1 MLLCPVCG
9 NPLEKDNNRFH
20 CIKGHS
26 FDISSSGYVNLL
38 LSGGKASGIHGDS
51 KEMVRARQD
60 FLSKG
65 YYSFLSDEV
74 NRIALD
80 FLKNSPA
87 PVIADVGCGEGYY
100 TGNLSSFL
108 QDHRVEA
115 KIYGFDIAKY
125 ALQLAAKRC
134 QQVTYAVAS
143 LSKIP
148 LPTHSV
154 DLLVD
159 IFAPYSNHEFNRV
172 VRTGGHII
180 TAVPAERHLFGL
192 KEALYDSP
200 YLNVVKP
207 YDLEGFEP
215 VEIRR
220 IRRDACLEC
229 NQDIFNLFMMTP
241 YYWKTSRAGVEKLKQ
256 LNRLDTAMEFA
267 IITYKKVH
275 DLPKESK

>member
-9 NPLEKDNNRFH
+9 NSLEQTGGSYR
-20 CIKGHS
+20 CIKGHT

-38 LSGGKASGIHGDS
+38 LSGGKASGVHGDS

-60 FLSKG
+60 FLTKG
-65 YYSFLSDEV
+65 YYSFLSEEV

-80 FLKNSPA
+80 FLKNAPSPT
-87 PVIADVGCGEGYY
+87 VADVGCGEGYY
-100 TGNLSSFL
+100 TGNLCTFL

-115 KIYGFDIAKY
+115 QVYGFDIAKY

-134 QQVTYAVAS
+134 RQVTYAVAS

-148 LPTHSV
+148 LPTNSV

-180 TAVPAERHLFGL
+180 TAVPAEHHLFGL

-200 YLNVVKP
+200 YENIVKP
-207 YDLEGFEP
+207 YELEGFEP

-220 IRRDACLEC
+220 IRRDVELGSQ
-229 NQDIFNLFMMTP
+229 QDIFNLFLMTP
-241 YYWKTSRAGVEKLKQ
+241 YYWKTSRQAVERLKQ
-256 LNRLDTAMEFA
+256 LDKLDTAMEFA
-267 IITYKKVH
+267 IITYRKVH
-275 DLPKESK
+275 DLPEES